1 MSTINAVTEQAFLNA
16 VFDGTL
22 TGMYIIEPDLDAVE
36 MYFADYPGGG
46 LYEFN
51 TVFEGA
57 VDETFRVFT
66 DEVEKMFG
74 ILKADVETY
83 YNSSDA
89 HTHGFSIEVYGLDV
103 DGEYTGHEGDEPFMQ
118 YHLHPTI

>member
-1 MSTINAVTEQAFLNA
+1 MSTINAVTEQAFLRA
-16 VFDGTL
+16 ALDGTL
-22 TGMYIIEPDLDAVE
+22 TGMYIIEPDPGAVE
-36 MYFADYPGGG
+36 MYFADYPSGG

-57 VDETFRVFT
+57 VDETFQVFT
-66 DEVEKMFG
+66 DCVEQMFG
-74 ILKADVETY
+74 VLKADVETY
-83 YNSSDA
+83 YNSSDT